1 MIRLSSL
8 EYIDPKFLD
17 PARDRFRIS
26 WGRDTAKLEESI
38 RLWGCL
44 QPVILISPKEP
55 EIVHGFRRAEAALK
69 AEVGRIPVVYLES
82 EPNARETFLLAL
94 ELFLAT
100 DAPHPVEIAI
110 MLRKMEE
117 WFKRDDIIDRLFPRL
132 GLAQSSI
139 LYRRYRAIEE
149 MPLSARQA
157 LAEETLDAS
166 CVPLL
171 QRLSTEDREPAVDL
185 LLRLRPTKSMQ
196 KEMLEYLHDVA
207 MRDGVSVGELAEE
220 EAVRRILNR
229 EPANLPQQ
237 RDAFR
242 AWLKM
247 KRFPVLQKS
256 KDAFERACRELSTG
270 DQLQLMPPPYY
281 EGNRYELRLSF
292 RNPEEFFRQMERLE
306 HWKDQPDALEK
317 LWE

>member
-1 MIRLSSL
+1 MIRLSNWD
-8 EYIDPKFLD
+8 YIDPKSLD
-17 PARDRFRIS
+17 LAKDRFRIS
-26 WGRDTAKLEESI
+26 WGRDHARLEESI
-38 RLWGCL
+38 RRFGCL
-44 QPVILISPKEP
+44 QPILLTGPEER

-69 AEVGRIPVVYLES
+69 ADIGQIPVAYLES
-82 EPNARETFLLAL
+82 QSNARETFLLAL

-110 MLRKMEE
+110 LLRKMEE
-117 WFKRDDIIDRLFPRL
+117 WFKRDEIVDRLFPRL

-157 LAEETLDAS
+157 LAEGTLDAS

-171 QRLSTEDREPAVDL
+171 QRLSTEDRAPAVDL

-196 KEMLEYLHDVA
+196 KEMLEYLHDIA
-207 MRDGVSVGELAEE
+207 MRDGVSVSELAEE

-270 DQLQLMPPPYY
+270 DQLQLIPPPYY

-292 RNPEEFFRQMERLE
+292 RNPEEFSRQMKRLE
-306 HWKDQPDALEK
+306 RWENQPDVLEK

>member
-1 MIRLSSL
+1 MTQLSSL
-8 EYIDPKFLD
+8 EYIDPKSLE
-17 PARDRFRIS
+17 PAKDRFRIS
-26 WGRDTAKLEESI
+26 WGRSITALRDSI
-38 RLWGCL
+38 RRFGCL
-44 QPVILISPKEP
+44 QPILLSGPEKR
-55 EIVHGFRRAEAALK
+55 EIVHGFRRVEAALE

-82 EPNARETFLLAL
+82 EPSACETFLLAL
-94 ELFLAT
+94 ELFLVT
-100 DAPHPVEIAI
+100 DMPHPVEIAI
-110 MLRKMEE
+110 VLRKMEE
-117 WFKRDDIIDRLFPRL
+117 WFKRDEIVDRLFPRL

-139 LYRRYRAIEE
+139 LYRRYRAIED

-157 LAEETLDAS
+157 LAEGTLDAS

-171 QRLSTEDREPAVDL
+171 QRLSAEDREPAVDL

-207 MRDGVSVGELAEE
+207 MRDGVSVGKLAEE

-229 EPANLPQQ
+229 KPATLPQQ

-270 DQLQLMPPPYY
+270 DPLQLMPPPYY

-292 RNPEEFFRQMERLE
+292 RNPEEFSRHVDRLLQ
-306 HWKDQPDALEK
+306 WKDRPDALNK

>member
-1 MIRLSSL
+1 MGL
-8 EYIDPKFLD
+8 
-17 PARDRFRIS
+17 
-26 WGRDTAKLEESI
+26 
-38 RLWGCL
+38 L
-44 QPVILISPKEP
+44 QPVILTSPQGP
-55 EIVHGFRRAEAALK
+55 EIVHGFRRVEAALK
-69 AEVGRIPVVYLES
+69 AEVGRIPLVYLER

-110 MLRKMEE
+110 LLRKMEE
-117 WFKRDDIIDRLFPRL
+117 WFKRDEIVDRLFPRL

-157 LAEETLDAS
+157 LAEGTLDAS

-171 QRLSTEDREPAVDL
+171 QRLSAEDREPAVAL

-229 EPANLPQQ
+229 QPANLPQQ

-242 AWLKM
+242 AWLKTR
-247 KRFPVLQKS
+247 RFPVLQKS
-256 KDAFERACRELSTG
+256 QDAFERPCREVSTG

-292 RNPEEFFRQMERLE
+292 RNPEEFSRQMERLE
-306 HWKDQPDALEK
+306 RWKDRPDAFKK
-317 LWE
+317 LWG